1 MNISCKIFNNCFHK
15 ICIKLSETYFVLI
28 SCYKYNPGYQSC
40 FGKNIPLSNNL
51 SEVTNFRSS
60 HHRCF
65 TKKLFLKILIYS
77 QEKTCAGVFFNSCFK
92 NGIFFNFS
100 WKINKRKGVKCSW
113 RFRGAAYPPPH
124 IPNGA
129 HGWILW
135 KLRASAAIDKRTYL

>member
-77 QEKTCAGVFFNSCFK
+77 QEKTCAGVFFNKVIVLQASIVTKKRLQHRCFFVIIAKFLRTPILK
-92 NGIFFNFS
+92 NIY
-100 WKINKRKGVKCSW
+100 K
-113 RFRGAAYPPPH
+113 
-124 IPNGA
+124 
-129 HGWILW
+129 
-135 KLRASAAIDKRTYL
+135 